1 MDMFSKRIQTLSSF
15 IKPYKKIADVGCDH
29 GYLIID
35 AFLRHKIEFAQAID
49 NKQGPLENA
58 RQNIAKYDFY
68 DKVQFSLSDGIEDL
82 DIGVEVV
89 IIAGLGGNAIVDIL
103 TKDID
108 KLRNVKRLILQPNR
122 NQYDVRKWA
131 QEYNWAI
138 VNEEIIEENEVFY
151 EIIALE
157 RAKETIIYTEEELT
171 FGPLLI
177 QKRGEVFVKKWQ
189 QEYQYLSSLINRLDH
204 NLEKTHLLKKE
215 SLMIKEIIHEGKE
228 CR

>member
-1 MDMFSKRIQTLSSF
+1 
-15 IKPYKKIADVGCDH
+15 
-29 GYLIID
+29 
-35 AFLRHKIEFAQAID
+35 
-49 NKQGPLENA
+49 
-58 RQNIAKYDFY
+58 
-68 DKVQFSLSDGIEDL
+68 
-82 DIGVEVV
+82 
-89 IIAGLGGNAIVDIL
+89 
-103 TKDID
+103 DID